1 MTSKLDELDKVE
13 STPLNQSEFDLKH
26 VINDRLATHLRE
38 EEIKWYQRAKVK
50 NLLEGDVNMK
60 YFHLVA
66 NGKHRKMRIF
76 QLDQEEAVI
85 HDEEE
90 LKRYIT
96 KYYKNLFGPTSSPLV
111 MMVESYRDDI
121 PQVPNE
127 ENELLVAQFL
137 EEEVREALF
146 HMKHNIAP
154 GLDGFLLSSIRSSG

>member
-1 MTSKLDELDKVE
+1 
-13 STPLNQSEFDLKH
+13 
-26 VINDRLATHLRE
+26 
-38 EEIKWYQRAKVK
+38 
-50 NLLEGDVNMK
+50 
-60 YFHLVA
+60 
-66 NGKHRKMRIF
+66 
-76 QLDQEEAVI
+76 
-85 HDEEE
+85 
-90 LKRYIT
+90 
-96 KYYKNLFGPTSSPLV
+96 